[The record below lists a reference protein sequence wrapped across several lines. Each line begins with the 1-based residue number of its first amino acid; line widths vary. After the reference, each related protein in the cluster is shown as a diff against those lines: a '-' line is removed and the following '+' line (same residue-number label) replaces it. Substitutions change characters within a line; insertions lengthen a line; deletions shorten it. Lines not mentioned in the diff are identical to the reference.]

1 MKLTKITEIKGQ
13 IELKSGL
20 HIGGGD
26 LEMRIG
32 GVDNQVVKHPHTQE
46 PYIPGSSLKGKV
58 RSLLEMKSGLMGKTD
73 GKPLSIK
80 DLNGLPDRQR
90 QEGERIL
97 KLFGTS
103 GADSDEIAKLGPTR
117 VSFSD
122 CPLTESWRTTARERN
137 LALTEVKAENSI
149 NRIKGVAENPRFTE
163 RVPADT
169 VFDFSVTLKQLDGEE
184 DLLDFLLEGLKLLEM
199 DALGGSGS
207 RGYGRIR
214 FVFPDD
220 EISQKFASIVPLK
233 KEG

>member
-13 IELKSGL
+13 IILKSGL

-46 PYIPGSSLKGKV
+46 PYIPGSSIKGKV
-58 RSLLEMKSGLMGKTD
+58 RSLLEMKSGLMALSK
-73 GKPLSIK
+73 GKPLALKHLRMASEPQ
-80 DLNGLPDRQR
+80 LE
-90 QEGERIL
+90 EGKRIL
-97 KLFGTS
+97 RLFGTS
-103 GADSDEIAKLGPTR
+103 GADGDEASELGPTR
-117 VSFSD
+117 VSFAD
-122 CPLTESWRTTARERN
+122 CPLSDSWKKIAADRH
-137 LALTEVKAENSI
+137 LPFTEVKAENSI
-149 NRIKGVAENPRFTE
+149 DRIRGVADNPRFTE

-169 VFDFSVTLKQLDGEE
+169 IFDFSVTLKQLDGEE

-207 RGYGRIR
+207 RGYGRVR
-214 FVFPDD
+214 FVFKD
-220 EISQKFASIVPLK
+220 EKISTKFASIVPLE